1 MFIQVTNTPPP
12 LKRATPKIG
21 GSEGGFIALVVV
33 LAVTIVVLCTAVFIL
48 LRDHSQSDEERRAR
62 RNRHHSP
69 PASYDFKYRP
79 AADMSATPSPSVL
92 DRIRRLVHGRKR
104 NQEATRMRGWV
115 QAAGDEWDDD
125 MSDLRHGGKD
135 TGYSGTPRDTPFR
148 PPKGSYATTTSES
161 SVHIEDPETGT
172 PPGLGEAT
180 PRSQS
185 PQPMEGFTVSEESAP
200 RRPHPSSRPFSTES
214 AQSVQ
219 SMQSM
224 RSLESGT
231 RFIEGL

>member
-1 MFIQVTNTPPP
+1 M
-12 LKRATPKIG
+12 
-21 GSEGGFIALVVV
+21 VV
-33 LAVTIVVLCTAVFIL
+33 LAVVVVVLCTAVFIL

-62 RNRHHSP
+62 RHRHTQL
-69 PASYDFKYRP
+69 PASAYDFKYR
-79 AADMSATPSPSVL
+79 AATDMSTTTPSPSVL
-92 DRIRRLVHGRKR
+92 DRIRRLIQGRRR
-104 NQEATRMRGWV
+104 NQEATRMRGFV

-125 MSDLRHGGKD
+125 MSDLRHNGKD
-135 TGYSGTPRDTPFR
+135 TAYDGTPRDTPFR
-148 PPKGSYATTTSES
+148 PPKGSYATTVSES
-161 SVHIEDPETGT
+161 SVHIHDSETRETAT
-172 PPGLGEAT
+172 PPGLGDAT

-185 PQPMEGFTVSEESAP
+185 PQPMEGYTGSEESAP

-214 AQSVQ
+214 AHSVQ